1 MDQDAVLHH
10 VPVVGGQHILAALV
24 EDGVQGIAGDVEG
37 HGIGAGIQGHLVEI
51 LEVIEIGED
60 AAAGGVV
67 LQVVQHTIHLIHL
80 ALRVL
85 VLHAQLIAVGLANGA
100 VFVGPA
106 VPDVAPQIVD
116 VVGLLLPDPQ
126 QLVDAGFEV
135 RPPQGQNGEFL
146 TEVVAVD
153 DAELLHRVG
162 GGTVGPVGTH
172 LLVGVP
178 HAVLQNV
185 PAVLFEYL
193 VSVAH
198 SAFLLW

>member
-1 MDQDAVLHH
+1 ME
-10 VPVVGGQHILAALV
+10 PFSS
-24 EDGVQGIAGDVEG
+24 
-37 HGIGAGIQGHLVEI
+37 
-51 LEVIEIGED
+51 
-60 AAAGGVV
+60 
-67 LQVVQHTIHLIHL
+67 
-80 ALRVL
+80 
-85 VLHAQLIAVGLANGA
+85 AQLSQMLPRRSWTLLD
-100 VFVGPA
+100 FFC
-106 VPDVAPQIVD
+106 QIHSSSSMQD
-116 VVGLLLPDPQ
+116 LKY
-126 QLVDAGFEV
+126 V
-135 RPPQGQNGEFL
+135 RRRVRMGEFL

>member
-1 MDQDAVLHH
+1 M
-10 VPVVGGQHILAALV
+10 
-24 EDGVQGIAGDVEG
+24 
-37 HGIGAGIQGHLVEI
+37 EI
-51 LEVIEIGED
+51 LKIVEIGED
-60 AAAGGVV
+60 AAAGGIV

-80 ALRVL
+80 TLRVL
-85 VLHAQLIAVGLANGA
+85 VLHAQLIAVGLADGS
-100 VFVGPA
+100 VFIGPA
-106 VPDVAPQIVD
+106 VPDVAPQVVD
-116 VVGLLLPDPQ
+116 IVGLLLPNPEK
-126 QLVDAGFEV
+126 LVDAGLEV
-135 RPPQGQNGEFL
+135 CPPQGQDGEFL

-153 DAELLHRVG
+153 DAEFLHRVG
-162 GGTVGPVGTH
+162 GGAVGPVGTH